1 MIQSNSM
8 LNKFHE
14 NRYKLSELLQSI
26 DENKI
31 NNVNSFFYT
40 SKSNDQELIH
50 KITQNIHLPYRHVN

>member
-1 MIQSNSM
+1 MIQANNM

-14 NRYKLSELLQSI
+14 NRYKLSELLQRI

-50 KITQNIHLPYRHVN
+50 KIT